1 MRQYPAAPRQR
12 RWAPAQIVLKDRERL
27 GRDQDL
33 GQVTLRIDEPQSAPR
48 SFPVEGGGEVLISW
62 SFLSDEMSRS
72 FSFSHVSSTGA
83 GGIPVRASGACKA
96 DGRCTLVLAGTKVTV
111 TVHSAS
117 GFAAGNRDGTSDAY
131 AAVLI
136 GSERQ
141 KTGVIETT
149 RAPVWDKEMAFTVA
163 DMKFAVVHVRA
174 RRPARGSSLCLRV
187 CSLSG
192 AKVEVKNRETLASN
206 KLVDSIDI
214 PLSSLDLPV
223 SARDFPLPK
232 GGTVKL
238 SIREGGTLP
247 KSASKGTY
255 DI

>member
-1 MRQYPAAPRQR
+1 MCARAARPGDR
-12 RWAPAQIVLKDRERL
+12 R
-27 GRDQDL
+27 
-33 GQVTLRIDEPQSAPR
+33 S
-48 SFPVEGGGEVLISW
+48 
-62 SFLSDEMSRS
+62 
-72 FSFSHVSSTGA
+72 
-83 GGIPVRASGACKA
+83 
-96 DGRCTLVLAGTKVTV
+96 
-111 TVHSAS
+111 
-117 GFAAGNRDGTSDAY
+117 AY
-131 AAVLI
+131 A
-136 GSERQ
+136 
-141 KTGVIETT
+141 
-149 RAPVWDKEMAFTVA
+149 
-163 DMKFAVVHVRA
+163 FA
-174 RRPARGSSLCLRV
+174 C
-187 CSLSG
+187 SG